1 MAETSDIDQQFMR
14 RAIRLAMNGR
24 GRVEPNPMVGCVIVS
39 ADGRVIGQGY
49 HKVFGGPHAEP
60 EALANCTESPRGATA
75 YVTLEPCC
83 HTNKKTPP
91 CAPRVIEAGL
101 ARVVVGCLDPN
112 PEVDGK
118 GVALMRAAGI
128 RVDGSVLEAEAKQ
141 LIAPFIGAP
150 VRWDSK
156 NRRPYV
162 TLKWAQTAD
171 GKVAGPGGRPI
182 RITGARATQVV
193 HGLRSRCDAIVVG
206 VNTVLMDD
214 PLLTVRGVSVHR
226 PLLRVVLDRTLR
238 TPVDSQLVR
247 TADEVTTAI
256 ICGSQA
262 ERTIPRRDA
271 PLSEAGV
278 LVTSS
283 EDPCLR
289 SMLGALHLVKLEGHP
304 PITHVLVEPGPTLAR
319 SFFAEIDLVDRL
331 WVFRSPKMV
340 NDPTAPA
347 AAEIPAYFVE
357 SGRVEFD
364 GDVLTEYLNP
374 RSPAFFANAP
384 SADLVLAGG

>member
-1 MAETSDIDQQFMR
+1 
-14 RAIRLAMNGR
+14 MNGR

-118 GVALMRAAGI
+118 GVAMMRSAGI
-128 RVDGSVLEAEAKQ
+128 RVDGPVLEAEAKQ

-150 VRWDSK
+150 VRSDCTI
-156 NRRPYV
+156 RRPYV

-171 GKVAGPGGRPI
+171 GRVAGAEGKPF
-182 RITGARATQVV
+182 RITGERATRVV
-193 HGLRSRCDAIVVG
+193 HELRSRCDAIMVG
-206 VNTVLMDD
+206 VNTVLKDD
-214 PLLTVRGVSVHR
+214 PLLTVRGVAALR
-226 PLLRVVLDRTLR
+226 PLLRVVLDRNLR
-238 TPVDSQLVR
+238 TPLDSRLVL
-247 TADEVTTAI
+247 TANDVATGIFCSSRARR
-256 ICGSQA
+256 A
-262 ERTIPRRDA
+262 IPRPDLA
-271 PLSEAGV
+271 LEQAGV
-278 LVTSS
+278 RIASD
-283 EDPCLR
+283 EEPCLR
-289 SMLGALHLVKLEGHP
+289 TVLGALRLVKLEGHP
-304 PITHVLVEPGPTLAR
+304 PVTHLLVEPGPTLAR

-331 WVFRSPKMV
+331 WVFRSPKAV
-340 NDPTAPA
+340 NDPTAPR
-347 AAEIPAYFVE
+347 AAEIPEYFVE
-357 SGRVEFD
+357 SGRLD
-364 GDVLTEYLNP
+364 LGGDMLTEYLNP

-384 SADLVLAGG
+384 SADLVLAQW